1 MSVILIMFV
10 LTVICVLLIPFFIKC
25 MFKFFMLCIICTVLF
40 YGYAYIKHVCEIM
53 DNHHTQIK
61 YAIKDVVVNAI
72 VDAGNTQYVPNDD
85 GSSAYELYIDSE
97 GNFTVPDFD

>member
-40 YGYAYIKHVCEIM
+40 YGYAYINQVCKIM
-53 DNHHTQIK
+53 DYHHAQIK

>member
-40 YGYAYIKHVCEIM
+40 YGYAYIKQVCEIM
-53 DNHHTQIK
+53 DNHHAQIK
-61 YAIKDVVVNAI
+61 YAIKDVVVNTI